1 MLIIKVI
8 LKLMFKKKKIMSF
21 RKTRSSV
28 SRHKLVSLQSIPI
41 NQRHKSGLEL
51 PSFI

>member
-1 MLIIKVI
+1 MLIINVI
-8 LKLMFKKKKIMSF
+8 LKLMFKKNIMRF

-28 SRHKLVSLQSIPI
+28 SRHKLVSLQSTQI